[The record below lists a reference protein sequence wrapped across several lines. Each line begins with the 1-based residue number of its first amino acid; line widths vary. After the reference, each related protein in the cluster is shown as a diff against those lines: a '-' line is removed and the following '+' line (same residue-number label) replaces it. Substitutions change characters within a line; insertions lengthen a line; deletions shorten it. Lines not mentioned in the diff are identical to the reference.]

1 MAKVTDLTTLAKTS
15 VVSTD
20 YLLVTNSNSKQSKKI
35 TVETMF
41 PAVSTA
47 GTSSE
52 TLYNSATLTNKNQI
66 VFKGLKSDTTS
77 NLTVATTSSNLVLSL
92 VEAGIDLNACDN
104 TTSVFMT
111 GVDFTKTVTSQCPVI
126 NGGTG
131 LSAIAKGQMLY
142 ASAANT
148 IAASTAMSTHGQ
160 LLIGN
165 ATSGIPTVSTL
176 TAGSNVTITNAAGAI
191 TIAASLS
198 SMAAILDMANYNID
212 LGTGWISADGATSQG
227 IKVTA
232 AKAFIGVTG
241 SHHTTDTLNLSGGGI
256 ALGNDTAAAI
266 RINSTAGTTVGRNL
280 TIQGGGSDNAAA
292 GDLHLKAGDA
302 GSGNNNGGDLK
313 IYGGNDYGAGTAGDV
328 EIYAY
333 NGSGSSV
340 QSLSIV
346 GGVSAPDVTV
356 NSGNLVI
363 TAGDK
368 GIIHTNSGIVT
379 QATNHTTAVT
389 INSTSGV
396 ITLAAVALAATTNA
410 EFTVTNSTV
419 QADSVI
425 LVTMQDENT
434 VDNKQLACAIHT
446 VTDGAFTIS
455 IVNPH
460 SATSTS
466 TTASK
471 IHFLIV
477 NPN

>member
-1 MAKVTDLTTLAKTS
+1 MAKLTDLTTLAKTS
-15 VVSTD
+15 VGSAD
-20 YLLVTNSNSKQSKKI
+20 YFLVTNSTSKQSNKL
-35 TVETMF
+35 TVASIF
-41 PAVSTA
+41 PSLVTA
-47 GTSSE
+47 GSGSE
-52 TLYNSATLTNKNQI
+52 NIWASITNKNQLN
-66 VFKGLKSDTTS
+66 FKGIKSADTGL
-77 NLTVATTSSNLVLSL
+77 LTVTTASNNIVLTAL
-92 VEAGIDLNACDN
+92 EAGIDLSLCNN
-104 TTSVFMT
+104 TTSDFSN
-111 GVDFTKTVTSQCPVI
+111 GVDFTGTVTGECGVTK
-126 NGGTG
+126 GGTG
-131 LSAIAKGQMLY
+131 LSTIAKGAMLY
-142 ASAANT
+142 ASST
-148 IAASTAMSTHGQ
+148 DVIAATAAMSTHGQ

-165 ATSGIPTVSTL
+165 ATSGIPTVATL

-198 SMAAILDMANYNID
+198 SMSAILDMANYNID

-280 TIQGGGSDNAAA
+280 TIQGGGSDNATA

-363 TAGDK
+363 TAADK

-410 EFTVTNSTV
+410 EFVVTNSTC
-419 QADSVI
+419 QTNSVI

-446 VTDGAFTIS
+446 VADGAFTIS

>member
-1 MAKVTDLTTLAKTS
+1 MAKLTDLTTLAKTS
-15 VVSTD
+15 VGSAD
-20 YLLVTNSNSKQSKKI
+20 YFLVTNSTSKQSNKL
-35 TVETMF
+35 TVASIF
-41 PAVSTA
+41 PSLVTA
-47 GTSSE
+47 GSGSE
-52 TLYNSATLTNKNQI
+52 NIWVSITNKNQLN
-66 VFKGLKSDTTS
+66 FKGLKSDTTS
-77 NLTVATTSSNLVLSL
+77 NLTVTTTSNNLILSL

-104 TTSVFMT
+104 TSSVFMT
-111 GVDFTKTVTSQCPVI
+111 GVDFTKTVTSACPVI

-131 LSAIAKGQMLY
+131 LATIAKGAILY
-142 ASAANT
+142 ASAADT
-148 IAASTAMSTHGQ
+148 IAATAVPSN
-160 LLIGN
+160 N
-165 ATSGIPTVSTL
+165 ADILTFNSSSGIPAWTTIDAGDNIILDRSVAGVLTL
-176 TAGSNVTITNAAGAI
+176 D
-191 TIAASLS
+191 ASLS

-280 TIQGGGSDNAAA
+280 TIQGGGSDNATA

-328 EIYAY
+328 EIHAY

-346 GGVSAPDVTV
+346 GGVSAPDVTI

-363 TAGDK
+363 TAADK

-410 EFTVTNSTV
+410 EFVVTNSTC
-419 QADSVI
+419 QTNSVI

-446 VTDGAFTIS
+446 VADGAFTIS

-460 SATSTS
+460 SATVTS
-466 TTASK
+466 ATASK